1 MPGGRGKGSEGT
13 VGQVSVDASGK
24 NMKAVCAAKEH
35 HDKSCPWGGKANE
48 VHLSWF
54 DIERMGWEEG
64 DVICGLTVVG
74 DKRVPTGMM
83 RVTCDAEPDPDGQ
96 EAEEVEEVVDAVAER
111 ELVTTGPSETPGPNW
126 N

>member
-1 MPGGRGKGSEGT
+1 
-13 VGQVSVDASGK
+13 VSVEASGK
-24 NMKAVCAAKEH
+24 NMQAVCQAKEV
-35 HDKSCPWGGKANE
+35 HDKTCQWGGKATE
-48 VHLSWF
+48 VHLAYF

-96 EAEEVEEVVDAVAER
+96 EAEEVEEVVDAVADR
-111 ELVTTGPSETPGPNW
+111 ELVTTGPSETPGPSW